1 MLARTKNQ
9 KIIMSAG
16 GYLRPLTAKQKEWAF
31 RNSVEHFAYRHPK
44 SHKCTCM
51 DCGHQ
56 WKSDDTAERCSCPNC
71 KADLKMV
78 DTFDRTNKQKS
89 YFNVLTTCKGYQVLR
104 IFFIIVKLR
113 KGLKAAPGFV
123 EVGQYWINGEGKC
136 EVRAIQ
142 RTIGYYI
149 DSFAFGSPM
158 EIRRDNDV
166 YRHLADQWLY
176 PHYSVIPELK
186 RNGFKGECHNI
197 NPVKL
202 MVSVLT
208 NPMTETL
215 MKSGDYEAVRYSL
228 ERSSDW
234 GKFWGSYKVA
244 NRHGYKIENISLW
257 CDYLSMLDRLGK
269 DIHSPSLIMPKD
281 LKAEHDKYVEK
292 LNRQR
297 AKERMEADRKR
308 ASEDNAKFQELKSRY
323 FGLAMTDGEL
333 EIHTLDTID
342 DYYMVGESQHICV
355 ATARYYLKSDSL
367 VFVAYIADKQVA
379 TVEISLEDF
388 HIIQCRAFANKVCKY
403 QDRIA
408 KIIKDNTKMIA
419 ERKRA

>member
-1 MLARTKNQ
+1 
-9 KIIMSAG
+9 
-16 GYLRPLTAKQKEWAF
+16 
-31 RNSVEHFAYRHPK
+31 
-44 SHKCTCM
+44 
-51 DCGHQ
+51 
-56 WKSDDTAERCSCPNC
+56 
-71 KADLKMV
+71 MV
-78 DTFDRTNKQKS
+78 DTYDRINKQKAC
-89 YFNVLTTCKGYQVLR
+89 FNVLTTCNGYQVLR
-104 IFFIIVKLR
+104 IFFIIVWLR
-113 KGLKAAPGFV
+113 KGLKANPAYL
-123 EVGQYWINGEGKC
+123 EVGQYWINAKGKA
-136 EVRAIQ
+136 EVRSIR
-142 RTIGYYI
+142 RTMGYYI

-158 EIRRDNDV
+158 EIRNDDNV
-166 YRHLADQWLY
+166 YRQLADQWMY
-176 PHYSVIPELK
+176 PRHSIIPELR

-202 MVSVLT
+202 MVSLLT
-208 NPMTETL
+208 NPITETL
-215 MKSGDYEAVRYSL
+215 IKLGDYETLRHSL
-228 ERSSDW
+228 ESHVDW
-234 GKFWGSYKVA
+234 GRYWNSYKIA
-244 NRHGYKIENISLW
+244 NRHGYKIGNISLW
-257 CDYLSMLDRLGK
+257 CDYLSMLDRSGK

-308 ASEDNAKFQELKSRY
+308 AAEDNAKFQELKSRY

-355 ATARYYLKSDSL
+355 ATSRYYLKSDSL

-388 HIIQCRAFANKVCKY
+388 HIIQCRAFANGVCEY

-408 KIIKDNTKMIA
+408 KIISDNIKMIA